1 MRTILAIFR
10 RDLWRILRN
19 PVALVV
25 TIGVAILPSLYAWFN
40 IMALWDPYSNTKDLP
55 VAVVSMDRGGQS
67 AQTGKLNAGRS
78 VIEELRD
85 NKSLGWKFMDDD
97 KAAIDEV
104 NSGRCYAAII
114 IPERFSSDLV
124 GVVEGTGSRPALDY
138 YVNEKKNAI
147 APKVTDTGAST
158 IDQEINTVFISAVSD
173 ALAGKVLETAG
184 DAQGAAEQTRSQV
197 VGDLGRTIDQIDQM
211 AAQLDRIDSTMGQ
224 ARQTVA
230 DSKRNI
236 KDLQAQIAS
245 TQTTLSKAQ
254 GTMTQARNDSLGF
267 STALNQ
273 ALANGT
279 TDLSN
284 GIANVNT
291 VAGGI
296 TADLNTT
303 QDKVDRVNSS
313 LGQLVDANGRAVDG
327 LQSGLDHSGLR
338 PGDPVYDTIQGQI
351 TSLKTTNQQQKSSLD
366 SFRKNSSAALKS
378 GKQATSDLSSAM
390 AGTGNTG
397 IAALST
403 ASQGLT
409 GTTMPNLL
417 TGLDNLNASNGSLQG
432 ALTSLSTTAAQTS
445 TLLDQ
450 LDSTIGQAQTTLA
463 TTKTSLASVR
473 SDLDV
478 VRTDVAALGSSAA
491 WNRISQTLGLNPES
505 FGKAM
510 ATPVELE
517 THTVYPVSNYGSSV
531 APFYTNLALW
541 VGGFILIAIY
551 KLEVDKEG
559 IGKCNATQAYL
570 GRWLLL
576 VFVGFFQ
583 ALIATVGDLMLGIQ
597 CQRPLLFV
605 LAGVFSSF
613 VYINIIYALAASFRH
628 IGKALAVVLVILQI
642 PGSSGMYPIE
652 MMPDFFRNLNP
663 WLPFTYGI
671 NAMRETIGG
680 MYGSHYWADML
691 HVFWYL
697 PVALLIGLVV
707 RRYLLNLNALFDRR
721 LGATDLMLTEQNH
734 SADRRLNLGNLARA
748 FMGGGEE
755 GYHAI
760 LRQRAHRF
768 LSIYPSLI
776 RAGLALVLLPVLF
789 LILLFSTEAKIV
801 MLIACIAS
809 IVLIDTYLIVVEYI
823 CDSYVQQLGMTERS
837 GDDFR
842 SLILPAARGRR
853 AGDTAMTR
861 LTAATHESIRRRD
874 GAGTDQGK
882 GGASEDAPGSSAGSG
897 PDPKGFEESEG
908 GGSR

>member
-1 MRTILAIFR
+1 MKTVLAIFR

-25 TIGVAILPSLYAWFN
+25 TIGVAVLPSLYAWFN
-40 IMALWDPYSNTKDLP
+40 IMALWDPYSNVKNLP
-55 VAVVSMDRGGQS
+55 VAVVSMDRGAQS
-67 AQTGKLNAGRS
+67 AQTGRINAGRS
-78 VIEELRD
+78 VIQELRG
-85 NKSLGWKFMDDD
+85 NNSLGWKFMDDD
-97 KAAIDEV
+97 QRAIDEV
-104 NSGRCYAAII
+104 QSGQCYAAII
-114 IPERFSSDLV
+114 IPERFSADLV
-124 GVVEGTGSRPALDY
+124 GIVEGTGNRPALNY

-158 IDQEINTVFISAVSD
+158 IDQEINTVFVSAVSD
-173 ALAGKVLETAG
+173 ALAGKVLQTAG
-184 DAQGAAEQTRSQV
+184 DAQGAAEQSRSQV
-197 VGDLGRTIDQIDQM
+197 VGDLGDIIDQLDRTDG
-211 AAQLDRIDSTMGQ
+211 QLDRIGSTMDQ

-230 DSKRNI
+230 GSRNDI
-236 KDLQAQIAS
+236 KDLQSQISA

-254 GTMTQARNDSLGF
+254 VHMTRTRDDSLRF
-267 STALNQ
+267 SSALNQ
-273 ALANGT
+273 ALADGSVRLSSAV
-279 TDLSN
+279 TD
-284 GIANVNT
+284 VNT

-296 TADLNTT
+296 TADLNAT
-303 QDKVDRVNSS
+303 QDKVDRVNSG
-313 LGQLVDANGRAVDG
+313 LGQLVDANGRAVNR
-327 LQSGLDHSGLR
+327 LQSGLNQSGLH
-338 PGDPVYDTIQGQI
+338 PGDPAYQSIQRQI
-351 TSLKTTNQQQKSSLD
+351 DDLKKTNQQQKASLD
-366 SFRKNSSAALKS
+366 AFKKNSSMALNSGRQAA
-378 GKQATSDLSSAM
+378 SDLSSAM
-390 AGTGNTG
+390 TDTGDTG
-397 IAALST
+397 IKALT
-403 ASQGLT
+403 AASQTLT

-432 ALTSLSTTAAQTS
+432 ALSSLATTAAQTDA
-445 TLLDQ
+445 LLDQ
-450 LDSTIGQAQTTLA
+450 LDSTIGQAQSTLTTTRA
-463 TTKTSLASVR
+463 SLVSVR
-473 SDLDV
+473 SDLEG

-491 WNRISQTLGLNPES
+491 WNRMSQTLGLSPES

-510 ATPVELE
+510 ASPVELAS
-517 THTVYPVSNYGSSV
+517 HTVYPVSNYGSSV

-559 IGKCNATQAYL
+559 IRKCTATQAYL

-597 CQRPLLFV
+597 CQQPALFV
-605 LAGVFSSF
+605 LAGVFASF

-680 MYGSHYWADML
+680 MYGNHYWQDML
-691 HVFWYL
+691 HIFWYL
-697 PVALLIGLVV
+697 PAALLIGLVV

-734 SADRRLNLGNLARA
+734 SADRRLSLGSLARSIL
-748 FMGGGEE
+748 GE
-755 GYHAI
+755 GDYRAVI
-760 LRQRAHRF
+760 RRRAHRF
-768 LSIYPSLI
+768 LALYPTLI

-809 IVLIDTYLIVVEYI
+809 IVLIDAYLIIVEYI
-823 CDSYVQQLGMTERS
+823 CDSYVQQLGLAERP
-837 GDDFR
+837 GMDFHT
-842 SLILPAARGRR
+842 LIRTRR
-853 AGDTAMTR
+853 QGPSAMTR
-861 LTAATHESIRRRD
+861 LTTAVRESVLNRD
-874 GAGTDQGK
+874 GE
-882 GGASEDAPGSSAGSG
+882 GAPEDG
-897 PDPKGFEESEG
+897 D
-908 GGSR
+908 RR

>member
-1 MRTILAIFR
+1 MKTVLAIFR

-25 TIGVAILPSLYAWFN
+25 TIGVAVLPSLYAWFN
-40 IMALWDPYSNTKDLP
+40 IMALWDPYSNAKNLP
-55 VAVVSMDRGGQS
+55 VAVVSMDRGAQS
-67 AQTGKLNAGRS
+67 PQTGRINAGRS
-78 VIEELRD
+78 VIQELRA
-85 NKSLGWKFMDDD
+85 NKSLGWQFMDDD
-97 KAAIDEV
+97 QRAIEEV
-104 NSGRCYAAII
+104 HSGQCYAAII
-114 IPERFSSDLV
+114 IPERFSADLV
-124 GVVEGTGSRPALDY
+124 GIVEGTGNRPALNY

-158 IDQEINTVFISAVSD
+158 IDQEINTVFVSAVSD
-173 ALAGKVLETAG
+173 ALAGKVLQTAG
-184 DAQGAAEQTRSQV
+184 DAQGAAEQSRSQV
-197 VGDLGRTIDQIDQM
+197 VGDLGDIIGQLDRMDG
-211 AAQLDRIDSTMGQ
+211 QLDRIGSTMGQ

-230 DSKRNI
+230 GSRSDI
-236 KDLQAQIAS
+236 KDLQSQISA
-245 TQTTLSKAQ
+245 TQATLSKAQ
-254 GTMTQARNDSLGF
+254 DHMTRTRDDSLRF
-267 STALNQ
+267 SSALNQ
-273 ALANGT
+273 ALADGSVRLSSAV
-279 TDLSN
+279 TD
-284 GIANVNT
+284 VNT

-296 TADLNTT
+296 TADLNAT
-303 QDKVDRVNSS
+303 QDKVDRVNSG
-313 LGQLVDANGRAVDG
+313 LGQLVDANGKAVDRLQTG
-327 LQSGLDHSGLR
+327 LDQSGLH
-338 PGDPVYDTIQGQI
+338 PGEPAYESIQQQI
-351 TSLKTTNQQQKSSLD
+351 DELKKTNQQQQASLD
-366 SFRKNSSAALKS
+366 AFKKNSSTALDS
-378 GKQATSDLSSAM
+378 GKQAASDLSSAM
-390 AGTGNTG
+390 TDTGDTG
-397 IAALST
+397 IKALTT

-432 ALTSLSTTAAQTS
+432 ALSSLSTTAAQTDA
-445 TLLDQ
+445 LLDQ
-450 LDSTIGQAQTTLA
+450 LDSTIGQAQSTLSA
-463 TTKTSLASVR
+463 TRASLVTVR
-473 SDLDV
+473 SDLEG

-491 WNRISQTLGLNPES
+491 WNRMSQTLGLSPES

-510 ATPVELE
+510 SSPVKLAS
-517 THTVYPVSNYGSSV
+517 HTVYPVSNYGSSV

-559 IGKCNATQAYL
+559 IRRCTATQAYL

-597 CQRPLLFV
+597 CHQPALFV
-605 LAGVFSSF
+605 LAGVFASF

-680 MYGSHYWADML
+680 MYGNHYWQDML

-697 PVALLIGLVV
+697 PAALLIGLVV

-734 SADRRLNLGNLARA
+734 SADRRLSLGSLARSIL
-748 FMGGGEE
+748 GE
-755 GYHAI
+755 GDYRAVI
-760 LRQRAHRF
+760 RRRAHRF
-768 LSIYPSLI
+768 LALYPTLI
-776 RAGLALVLLPVLF
+776 RAGLVLVLLPVLF

-809 IVLIDTYLIVVEYI
+809 IVLIDAYLIIVEYI
-823 CDSYVQQLGMTERS
+823 CDSYVQQLGLAERP
-837 GDDFR
+837 GMDFHA
-842 SLILPAARGRR
+842 LIRPRR
-853 AGDTAMTR
+853 QGSSAMTR
-861 LTAATHESIRRRD
+861 LTTAVRESVLNRDEQGAPEDGDRR
-874 GAGTDQGK
+874 
-882 GGASEDAPGSSAGSG
+882 
-897 PDPKGFEESEG
+897 
-908 GGSR
+908 

>member
-25 TIGVAILPSLYAWFN
+25 TIGVAVLPSLYAWFN
-40 IMALWDPYSNTKDLP
+40 IMALWDPYSNTKNLP
-55 VAVVSMDRGGQS
+55 VAVVSMDRGTQS
-67 AQTGKLNAGRS
+67 PQTGRLNAGRS
-78 VIEELRD
+78 VSQELRS

-97 KAAIDEV
+97 KTAIDEV
-104 NSGRCYAAII
+104 HSGRCYAAII

-124 GVVEGTGSRPALDY
+124 GIVEGTGSKPALSY

-158 IDQEINTVFISAVSD
+158 IDQEINAVFVSAVSD
-173 ALAGKVLETAG
+173 VLAGKVLETAG
-184 DAQGAAEQTRSQV
+184 DAKEAANQTRSQV
-197 VGDLGRTIDQIDQM
+197 VVDLGQTMDQIDQM
-211 AAQLDRIDSTMGQ
+211 TDQLDRIDSTMGQ
-224 ARQTVA
+224 ARQTVT
-230 DSKRNI
+230 DSKQNI
-236 KDLQAQIAS
+236 KNLQDQISSAQS
-245 TQTTLSKAQ
+245 TLGKSQ
-254 GTMTQARNDSLGF
+254 GTMTQTRDDSLRF

-273 ALANGT
+273 ALADGT
-279 TDLSN
+279 THLSK
-284 GIANVNT
+284 GITDVNT

-296 TADLNTT
+296 TSGLNAT
-303 QDKVDRVNSS
+303 QDRVDRVDSS
-313 LGQLVDANGRAVDG
+313 LGQLVDANGRAIDG
-327 LQSGLDHSGLR
+327 LQSGLNHSGLR
-338 PGDPVYDTIQGQI
+338 PGDPAYDTIQQQI
-351 TSLKTTNQQQKSSLD
+351 TSLETTNRQQKTSLD
-366 SFRKNSSAALKS
+366 AFKKNSSVALKS

-390 AGTGNTG
+390 TATGSTG
-397 IAALST
+397 IAALTT

-409 GTTMPNLL
+409 GSTMPNLL

-432 ALTSLSTTAAQTS
+432 ALTSLSTTAAQTA

-450 LDSTIGQAQTTLA
+450 LDATIGQAQSTLA
-463 TTKTSLASVR
+463 TTKTSLISVR
-473 SDLDV
+473 SDLDG

-491 WNRISQTLGLNPES
+491 WNRISQTLGLSPES

-510 ATPVELE
+510 ASPVELA

-583 ALIATVGDLMLGIQ
+583 ALIATVGDLALGIQ
-597 CQRPLLFV
+597 CQQPFLFV
-605 LAGVFSSF
+605 LAGVFASF

-680 MYGSHYWADML
+680 MYGSHYWQDML

-697 PVALLIGLVV
+697 PAALLIGLGV

-734 SADRRLNLGNLARA
+734 SASRSLNLGGLVRA
-748 FMGGGEE
+748 FLGGE
-755 GYHAI
+755 GDYHAI
-760 LRQRAHRF
+760 LRRRAHRF
-768 LSIYPSLI
+768 LALYPSLI

-823 CDSYVQQLGMTERS
+823 CDSYVQQLGIAERP
-837 GDDFR
+837 DEDFR
-842 SLILPAARGRR
+842 SLILPSGRVR
-853 AGDTAMTR
+853 HPGPPAVTR
-861 LTAATHESIRRRD
+861 LTAAVRES
-874 GAGTDQGK
+874 
-882 GGASEDAPGSSAGSG
+882 APGRDHTETDHDDENEGDTAWAASRDAVDRTEG
-897 PDPKGFEESEG
+897 SEG
-908 GGSR
+908 GERR